1 MKGNFLKRTAIGM
14 TAIISALT
22 VMTPAIPVVAQE
34 NRNVEIS
41 ENIFP
46 DETFRKYVSEKI
58 DKDKNKSLSE
68 SEITA
73 VTVIDIA
80 TGNNWMYKGS
90 KNLTG
95 IEVFTG
101 LTTLRCGGSQVTSL
115 DLSKNTALAYLKC
128 NETPLT
134 SLDLSKNTELKEL
147 TCHGTQIT
155 SLDLSENTVLEK
167 VLCYNTP
174 LTSLDVSGCE
184 KLKSL
189 NVENTGLTYL
199 DVSKNTA
206 LSTLYAEGSPMYAIS
221 TGGNGSITLE
231 MATDMEITVPADSFD
246 VVTHMPSLDVEKLK
260 VTSGAVLNGS
270 IMNGYE
276 EGTPIVCV
284 YRDGGVKITITLHL
298 TVGQAEEKLAISEEN
313 FPDDKFR
320 KYVSEKCDSDKDTY
334 LSKQEIANVTTV
346 KANNTTAYKGIE
358 DLKGIE
364 YFINLTELDV
374 KNQNKI
380 SEINVASFPEL
391 KKLDC
396 AYTNV
401 SKLELSGNEKLEWL
415 YCQNTGVTS
424 LDVSANTA
432 LKQLSCQNTEVA
444 ALDLSKNTELTGI
457 AVEGTRITSLDVT
470 NNTKLTS
477 INVKNTDIEYL
488 DVSKQR
494 LLERIDCTGAPIYGI
509 VLAENNKFSK
519 AGKIAGNTY
528 SFEVPAGNFKLK
540 DFFAKADVSRI
551 EVISGAKITDGVVSE
566 YTGEEPVVCKFVAG
580 KNKLGKEVYVELTL
594 NLTVKAV
601 EGELEVN
608 ATNFP
613 DKTFR
618 KFITN
623 KIDKNKN
630 GYLSQQEMDA
640 VTTIEF
646 GVTYP
651 GVADLTGLQCF
662 KNLEKLYCYK
672 SEIKNLDVSNNLE
685 LVELKCYE
693 MPLSTLNLG
702 NNAKLQK
709 LYCYDTELTNLDISS
724 NQGLMLVNCK
734 NTKIS
739 SLDISKNLELEKL
752 YIDDT
757 EIESLDIA
765 SNKKIETVSFKNT
778 KIKCFDA
785 SKNSSLRTVECD
797 GSQAYA
803 IAVADRSLNMAGLI
817 GTTSVNAEVMSDSF
831 GMSEI
836 FPQIDV
842 SKVAAV
848 SGGTI
853 ENGVVSGYKE
863 GTPLVYKYD
872 LGKGAS
878 GKDIWI
884 EVTLNLTVTLPET
897 GLEINETNFPDEIF
911 RKYVSDKCDL
921 DKSGKLTDRE
931 LLAVTKIDISNG
943 NNWMYKGAKDLT
955 GIEYFTELKTLNCPG
970 TKIESLDLSKNTALE
985 FLQCNET
992 ALTALDVGKNTAL
1005 KHLNC
1010 SSTNIAELNL
1020 RYNVMLEDVKCYNTN
1035 IQTLNVAE
1043 NPKLTTLSAYNTEIS
1058 EINLSK
1064 NTELEWLYIDDT
1076 QISYLDVS
1084 QNKKLKRVDCKNTP
1098 LYGMNVGDNGSL
1110 MLVNKTDSN
1119 IEITTPVPAEGFNL
1133 QEYLP
1138 EIVPSKIKVVSGAQ
1152 LEGSIISSYTK
1163 DNPVVYEYNAGK
1175 DKNGN
1180 DVILKVTLMLTVED
1194 VTVPPTVINHIPEIC
1209 AKDVTIKVGDKFD
1222 ALSGVTAEDAEDGD
1236 LTEQVT
1242 IYENN
1247 VDTTKAG
1254 SYEVTYSVNDKEGAT
1269 GYKTIKVTVMKED
1282 VNSDNSG
1289 DSTDSENSMNSDEK
1303 KPVDISQGDNNQKKA
1318 AKTSDSAQS
1327 GLMLILMGISAAV
1340 IITSFRKKEEKI

>member
-22 VMTPAIPVVAQE
+22 VMTPAMPVVAQE

-206 LSTLYAEGSPMYAIS
+206 LSTLYAEGSPIYAIS
-221 TGGNGSITLE
+221 TGENESITLE
-231 MATDMEITVPADSFD
+231 MATEMEITVPANSFD
-246 VVTHMPSLDVEKLK
+246 VVTHMPFLDVEKLK
-260 VTSGAVLNGS
+260 VTSGAVSNGS
-270 IMNGYE
+270 IMSEYKE
-276 EGTPIVCV
+276 ETPIVCV

-298 TVGQAEEKLAISEEN
+298 TVGQVEEKLAISEEN
-313 FPDDKFR
+313 FPDNKFR
-320 KYVSEKCDSDKDTY
+320 KYVSEKCDSNKDGY
-334 LSKQEIANVTTV
+334 LSKQEIANVTAV
-346 KANNTTAYKGIE
+346 KASNTTDYKGIE
-358 DLKGIE
+358 NLKGIE

-374 KNQNKI
+374 SNQNKI

-391 KKLDC
+391 KKLNC

-401 SKLELSGNEKLEWL
+401 SKLELSGNKKLEWL
-415 YCQNTGVTS
+415 YCQNTGITS

-457 AVEGTRITSLDVT
+457 AVEGTGITSLDVT
-470 NNTKLTS
+470 NNTKLTL
-477 INVKNTDIEYL
+477 INVKNTKIEYL

-509 VLAENNKFSK
+509 VLVENNKFSK

-551 EVISGAKITDGVVSE
+551 EAISGAKITDGVVSE

-594 NLTVKAV
+594 NLTVK
-601 EGELEVN
+601 GEE
-608 ATNFP
+608 P
-613 DKTFR
+613 
-618 KFITN
+618 
-623 KIDKNKN
+623 
-630 GYLSQQEMDA
+630 
-640 VTTIEF
+640 
-646 GVTYP
+646 
-651 GVADLTGLQCF
+651 
-662 KNLEKLYCYK
+662 
-672 SEIKNLDVSNNLE
+672 
-685 LVELKCYE
+685 
-693 MPLSTLNLG
+693 
-702 NNAKLQK
+702 
-709 LYCYDTELTNLDISS
+709 
-724 NQGLMLVNCK
+724 
-734 NTKIS
+734 
-739 SLDISKNLELEKL
+739 
-752 YIDDT
+752 
-757 EIESLDIA
+757 
-765 SNKKIETVSFKNT
+765 
-778 KIKCFDA
+778 
-785 SKNSSLRTVECD
+785 
-797 GSQAYA
+797 
-803 IAVADRSLNMAGLI
+803 
-817 GTTSVNAEVMSDSF
+817 
-831 GMSEI
+831 
-836 FPQIDV
+836 
-842 SKVAAV
+842 
-848 SGGTI
+848 
-853 ENGVVSGYKE
+853 
-863 GTPLVYKYD
+863 
-872 LGKGAS
+872 
-878 GKDIWI
+878 
-884 EVTLNLTVTLPET
+884 
-897 GLEINETNFPDEIF
+897 
-911 RKYVSDKCDL
+911 
-921 DKSGKLTDRE
+921 
-931 LLAVTKIDISNG
+931 
-943 NNWMYKGAKDLT
+943 
-955 GIEYFTELKTLNCPG
+955 
-970 TKIESLDLSKNTALE
+970 
-985 FLQCNET
+985 
-992 ALTALDVGKNTAL
+992 
-1005 KHLNC
+1005 
-1010 SSTNIAELNL
+1010 
-1020 RYNVMLEDVKCYNTN
+1020 
-1035 IQTLNVAE
+1035 
-1043 NPKLTTLSAYNTEIS
+1043 
-1058 EINLSK
+1058 
-1064 NTELEWLYIDDT
+1064 
-1076 QISYLDVS
+1076 
-1084 QNKKLKRVDCKNTP
+1084 
-1098 LYGMNVGDNGSL
+1098 
-1110 MLVNKTDSN
+1110 
-1119 IEITTPVPAEGFNL
+1119 
-1133 QEYLP
+1133 
-1138 EIVPSKIKVVSGAQ
+1138 
-1152 LEGSIISSYTK
+1152 
-1163 DNPVVYEYNAGK
+1163 
-1175 DKNGN
+1175 
-1180 DVILKVTLMLTVED
+1180 
-1194 VTVPPTVINHIPEIC
+1194 TVPPTVINHIPEIR

-1282 VNSDNSG
+1282 INSDNSG
-1289 DSTDSENSMNSDEK
+1289 DSTDSENSTNSEEK
-1303 KPVDISQGDNNQKKA
+1303 KPVDTSQSDGDQKKA
-1318 AKTSDSAQS
+1318 AKTSDSAQG

-1340 IITSFRKKEEKI
+1340 IITSFRKKEEKV

>member
-1 MKGNFLKRTAIGM
+1 MKGNFIKRTAIGM

-22 VMTPAIPVVAQE
+22 VMTPAMPVVAQE
-34 NRNVEIS
+34 NQNVEIS

-68 SEITA
+68 SEIAA

-80 TGNNWMYKGS
+80 TGNNWMYKGA

-101 LTTLRCGGSQVTSL
+101 LTTLRCGGSKVTSL

-206 LSTLYAEGSPMYAIS
+206 LSTLYAEGSPIYAIS
-221 TGGNGSITLE
+221 TGGNESITLE
-231 MATDMEITVPADSFD
+231 MATEMEITVPADSFD

-284 YRDGGVKITITLHL
+284 YRDEGVKITITLHL
-298 TVGQAEEKLAISEEN
+298 TVGQVEEKLAISEEN

-374 KNQNKI
+374 SNQNKI

-391 KKLDC
+391 KKLNC

-401 SKLELSGNEKLEWL
+401 SKLELSGNKKLEWL
-415 YCQNTGVTS
+415 YCQNTGITS

-457 AVEGTRITSLDVT
+457 AVEGTGITSLDVT
-470 NNTKLTS
+470 NNTKLTL
-477 INVKNTDIEYL
+477 INVKNTKIEYL

-551 EVISGAKITDGVVSE
+551 EAISGAKITDGVVSE

-594 NLTVKAV
+594 NLTVK
-601 EGELEVN
+601 GEE
-608 ATNFP
+608 P
-613 DKTFR
+613 
-618 KFITN
+618 
-623 KIDKNKN
+623 
-630 GYLSQQEMDA
+630 
-640 VTTIEF
+640 
-646 GVTYP
+646 
-651 GVADLTGLQCF
+651 
-662 KNLEKLYCYK
+662 
-672 SEIKNLDVSNNLE
+672 
-685 LVELKCYE
+685 
-693 MPLSTLNLG
+693 
-702 NNAKLQK
+702 
-709 LYCYDTELTNLDISS
+709 
-724 NQGLMLVNCK
+724 
-734 NTKIS
+734 
-739 SLDISKNLELEKL
+739 
-752 YIDDT
+752 
-757 EIESLDIA
+757 
-765 SNKKIETVSFKNT
+765 
-778 KIKCFDA
+778 
-785 SKNSSLRTVECD
+785 
-797 GSQAYA
+797 
-803 IAVADRSLNMAGLI
+803 
-817 GTTSVNAEVMSDSF
+817 
-831 GMSEI
+831 
-836 FPQIDV
+836 
-842 SKVAAV
+842 
-848 SGGTI
+848 
-853 ENGVVSGYKE
+853 
-863 GTPLVYKYD
+863 
-872 LGKGAS
+872 
-878 GKDIWI
+878 
-884 EVTLNLTVTLPET
+884 
-897 GLEINETNFPDEIF
+897 
-911 RKYVSDKCDL
+911 
-921 DKSGKLTDRE
+921 
-931 LLAVTKIDISNG
+931 
-943 NNWMYKGAKDLT
+943 
-955 GIEYFTELKTLNCPG
+955 
-970 TKIESLDLSKNTALE
+970 
-985 FLQCNET
+985 
-992 ALTALDVGKNTAL
+992 
-1005 KHLNC
+1005 
-1010 SSTNIAELNL
+1010 
-1020 RYNVMLEDVKCYNTN
+1020 
-1035 IQTLNVAE
+1035 
-1043 NPKLTTLSAYNTEIS
+1043 
-1058 EINLSK
+1058 
-1064 NTELEWLYIDDT
+1064 
-1076 QISYLDVS
+1076 
-1084 QNKKLKRVDCKNTP
+1084 
-1098 LYGMNVGDNGSL
+1098 
-1110 MLVNKTDSN
+1110 
-1119 IEITTPVPAEGFNL
+1119 
-1133 QEYLP
+1133 
-1138 EIVPSKIKVVSGAQ
+1138 
-1152 LEGSIISSYTK
+1152 
-1163 DNPVVYEYNAGK
+1163 
-1175 DKNGN
+1175 
-1180 DVILKVTLMLTVED
+1180 
-1194 VTVPPTVINHIPEIC
+1194 TVPPTVINHIPEIR

-1282 VNSDNSG
+1282 INSDNSG
-1289 DSTDSENSMNSDEK
+1289 DSTDSENSTNSEEK
-1303 KPVDISQGDNNQKKA
+1303 KPVDTSQSDGDQKKA
-1318 AKTSDSAQS
+1318 AKTSDSAQG

-1340 IITSFRKKEEKI
+1340 IITSFRKKEEKV